1 MQTLANWEGGP
12 GPWILFFP
20 LIWAAVVIGV
30 VTVLRRTV
38 RRRRGGQWR
47 DGAWGGGAWHGGP
60 WGAMGDGR
68 PTGDSPIAVLGRR
81 FASGEI
87 DEDEY
92 WRRLSVLDEQFGRLG
107 KGGAASG

>member
-1 MQTLANWEGGP
+1 MQTLAHWDGGP

-20 LIWAAVVIGV
+20 LIWAAVVLGV

-38 RRRRGGQWR
+38 RRGR
-47 DGAWGGGAWHGGP
+47 GGP
-60 WGAMGDGR
+60 WRTPADVG
-68 PTGDSPIAVLGRR
+68 PSGDSPIAMLGRR

-92 WRRLSVLDEQFGRLG
+92 WRRLSVLDEQFGRAAG
-107 KGGAASG
+107 KGGAA

>member
-1 MQTLANWEGGP
+1 MQTLANLDGGP

-38 RRRRGGQWR
+38 WRGR
-47 DGAWGGGAWHGGP
+47 GGP
-60 WGAMGDGR
+60 WRAMDGGR
-68 PTGDSPIAVLGRR
+68 PTGDSPIAMLGRR

-92 WRRLSVLDEQFGRLG
+92 WRRLSVLDEQFGRTR
-107 KGGAASG
+107 KGGAA